1 MKNSNFVRRSS
12 MWVII
17 CIGIILSVTSC
28 RKNTVQTPE
37 DTSRQTAE
45 SASERTETG
54 GDPIDSYESIIDD
67 NAIPDDLA
75 DLGIIKKENGTLYYP
90 PNKCIE
96 DSWAFRDIF
105 DRIGRKHE
113 FFNDVTRIS
122 VGQAV
127 IELKS
132 DDKKYM
138 TKLSAYG
145 QEKVF
150 DEPMFLDGNFGLYVL
165 QFDGT
170 FIMGYAFRGTA
181 PDFPGGGYKIIFT
194 ENGILELD
202 KSDESE
208 EGNFILNTETGLLE
222 PNSCIGFEYRDDGKI
237 GYVRIPSKYIGCYS
251 LGDHLDNCVARDDF
265 YREVGYAEIEDGK
278 IVYYPEET
286 FLVLDYFDLDKEFY
300 AVKKWYADNNEFT
313 DPYSEFKTLDEI
325 MERNMKTY
333 ARAK

>member
-17 CIGIILSVTSC
+17 CIGIILSVTAC
-28 RKNTVQTPE
+28 ADNTVQTPE
-37 DTSRQTAE
+37 DTSRQTTE

-54 GDPIDSYESIIDD
+54 GDPIDSYESVIDD

-150 DEPMFLDGNFGLYVL
+150 DEPMFLNGNFGLYVL

-170 FIMGYAFRGTA
+170 FIMGYAGNSIA
-181 PDFPGGGYKIIFT
+181 PDFYGLGYKIIFT
-194 ENGILELD
+194 EDGIIEFD
-202 KSDESE
+202 DPEDDH
-208 EGNFILNTETGLLE
+208 ILNPETGFLE
-222 PNSCIGFEYRDDGKI
+222 PVTVVAFEYREDGKI
-237 GYVRIPSKYIGCYS
+237 GYVRIPRKYIGCHS
-251 LGDHLDNCVARDDF
+251 LGDHLYDCVARDDF

-300 AVKKWYADNNEFT
+300 ALKKWYADNKEFT
-313 DPYSEFKTLDEI
+313 DPYSDFKTLDDI
-325 MERNMKTY
+325 IERNIKTY